1 VSDPG
6 TMVEGGGGASGS
18 LPPRELRLCAA
29 DVERIRAEPTVAAR
43 AELAAKFGRQYDELA
58 AGGTALL
65 AKAVLELLVRDVAKV
80 VREALAGEVAA
91 SPHLPPE
98 IANALARDEIEVA
111 RPILETSPVL
121 DDRDL
126 IDIVRTHAMQYALA
140 VAGRERLSP
149 EVTDSLVEVG
159 SVEVVR
165 RLADNPGAALS
176 SKAVEQI
183 VADWL
188 GDREVRDRMVRRPAL
203 PYELVDKLVGEVGE
217 RLEWELV
224 QERRMTALQARQLM
238 RAVRETATLGFVA
251 RDHAART
258 LEAEMRWRL
267 AAGELAPETVLLFL
281 RDGAVRDVEA
291 ALAVMADVAV
301 ATARNLLYGMDKR
314 GIAALCIRAGFGVAH
329 YVALRMVLDLVEAG
343 VVGRSG
349 EVAYSDTKLRFIQKQ
364 YEEMLLDHD
373 LVSSLLRE

>member
-1 VSDPG
+1 
-6 TMVEGGGGASGS
+6 
-18 LPPRELRLCAA
+18 
-29 DVERIRAEPTVAAR
+29 
-43 AELAAKFGRQYDELA
+43 
-58 AGGTALL
+58 
-65 AKAVLELLVRDVAKV
+65 VRDVAKV